1 MNEEKKVLATFRI
14 EKSKWEVFKKI
25 AKAKES
31 DANKELR
38 KFVNEYVEQNKDLVN
53 KLF

>member
-1 MNEEKKVLATFRI
+1 MNEEKRVMANFKV
-14 EKSKWEVFKKI
+14 EKSKWDLFKKI

-31 DANKELR
+31 DATKELR
-38 KFVNEYVEQNKDLVN
+38 KFVSKYIEENKDLVN